1 MTDLSAL
8 SGEEVAKRFDMVPLG
23 GEGGM
28 WAPIARSE
36 FGNSISY
43 LMIAPDF
50 SAWHRLEE
58 DELWV
63 SVAGSAVSLITIDSQ
78 FVVRELSTDTTPWHL
93 VPAGTWMAA
102 RPTGEWS
109 LVVCSLAPP
118 FSAMELATQEQVHEL
133 AAAHPAHATLIGEL
147 IHA

>member
-1 MTDLSAL
+1 MSDLNSL
-8 SGEEVAKRFDMVPLG
+8 TGQEVAQRFGMVPLR

-28 WAPIARSE
+28 WAPIARSPY
-36 FGNSISY
+36 GNSISY
-43 LMIAPDF
+43 LMISPDF

-63 SVAGSAVSLITIDSQ
+63 SVAGAPISLITIDAQ
-78 FVVRELSTDTTPWHL
+78 LAEHTLSHDSTPWHM

-102 RPTGEWS
+102 KSDGEWS

-118 FSAMELATQEQVHEL
+118 FSAMELATPEQVQAL
-133 AAAHPAHATLIGEL
+133 AEQYPTHAQQIREL
-147 IHA
+147 IHD

>member
-1 MTDLSAL
+1 MTDLNSL
-8 SGEEVAKRFDMVPLG
+8 TGSEVAKRFGMAPLE

-28 WAPIARSE
+28 WAPISRSSY
-36 FGNSISY
+36 GNSISY

-50 SAWHRLEE
+50 SSWHRLKE
-58 DELWV
+58 DELWI
-63 SVAGSAVSLITIDSQ
+63 SVAGAPVSLVTIDSQ
-78 FVVRELSTDTTPWHL
+78 LVEHTLSHDGTPWHL

-102 RPTGEWS
+102 KPQGDWS

-118 FSAMELATQEQVHEL
+118 FTAMELATPAQVGEL
-133 AAAHPAHATLIGEL
+133 VAQYPTHSAQILEL

>member
-1 MTDLSAL
+1 MTDLNAL
-8 SGEEVAKRFDMVPLG
+8 TGHEVAQRFDMVPLG

-50 SAWHRLEE
+50 SAWHRLQE
-58 DELWV
+58 DELWI
-63 SVAGSAVSLITIDSQ
+63 SVAGSPVTLFTVDSELTEHSLSHDS
-78 FVVRELSTDTTPWHL
+78 SPWQL

-102 RPTGEWS
+102 KPTGAWS

-118 FSAMELATQEQVHEL
+118 FSTMELATAEEVEL
-133 AAAHPAHATLIGEL
+133 LAKQFPNHADQIRGL
-147 IHA
+147 IHD

>member
-1 MTDLSAL
+1 MNDINSL
-8 SGEEVAKRFDMVPLG
+8 SGLEVAERFGMVPLG

-36 FGNSISY
+36 YGNSISY

-50 SAWHRLEE
+50 SAWHRLNE
-58 DELWV
+58 DELWI
-63 SVAGSAVSLITIDSQ
+63 SVAGAPVTLLTIDSQ
-78 FVVRELSTDTTPWHL
+78 LAEHHLSHQSTPWHM
-93 VPAGTWMAA
+93 VSAGTWMAA
-102 RPTGEWS
+102 KSTGEWS

-118 FSAMELATQEQVHEL
+118 FSSMELATAEQVASL
-133 AAAHPAHATLIGEL
+133 AVQYPSHSQQILEL